1 MDIHVISV
9 GEWMNSLM
17 SRMDSAMDGDC
28 FYLPTLMHL
37 HAYNLL
43 KESSFP
49 DKNLTVEIKSIT
61 EA

>member
-43 KESSFP
+43 KEGSFP
-49 DKNLTVEIKSIT
+49 NKDFKVEIKNPT
-61 EA
+61 EV

>member
-1 MDIHVISV
+1 
-9 GEWMNSLM
+9 
-17 SRMDSAMDGDC
+17 MDSAMDGDC

-49 DKNLTVEIKSIT
+49 DKNLTVEIKNAA
-61 EA
+61 EV